1 MKEERAMTNI
11 NLVEAPPDNE
21 LEVIQIEA
29 GTSAKQ
35 RLISMGVHAGDKII
49 KYNGSSWGPVLIKN
63 ITVNSSK
70 IAIGRGLASK
80 ILVGYENA

>member
-1 MKEERAMTNI
+1 MKEEQIMTNI
-11 NLVEAPPDNE
+11 NLVDAPSNSE
-21 LEVIQIEA
+21 LEVIEIEA

-35 RLISMGVHAGDKII
+35 RLISLGVHSGDKII

-63 ITVNSSK
+63 ITLDSSK

-80 ILVGYENA
+80 ILVSYDNA